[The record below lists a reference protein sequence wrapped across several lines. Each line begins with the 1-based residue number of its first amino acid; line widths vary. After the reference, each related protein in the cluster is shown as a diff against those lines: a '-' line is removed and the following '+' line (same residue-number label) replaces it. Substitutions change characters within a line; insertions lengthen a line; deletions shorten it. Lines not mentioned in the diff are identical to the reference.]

1 MITAMNAILLV
12 KTSSLGDVVH
22 NLPVASDIRAAFP
35 GAAIDWVV
43 EEGFAAIPRMHPAVR
58 GVLPVAI
65 RRWRASWWRDEVRS
79 EVGRFLEVL
88 REKTY
93 DAVIDTQG
101 LLKSALI
108 ARAARGV
115 RYGLDWASSRE
126 PLRPFYDRTFSIPR
140 SMHAVERN
148 RVLAARAL
156 GYALQPRVDYG
167 IHPEAMEFPW
177 LSRRSY
183 AVLIHVTSAAR
194 KLWPE
199 KDWIALG
206 RHLQARDIA
215 AVLPWGTAAERD
227 RSARLAQDIPG
238 AIVPPALRLAE
249 IAGLLAGAR
258 LVLGVD
264 TGLTHLAVAV
274 GTPTV
279 GVYGA
284 TDPAAT
290 GLYGSER
297 AVNAGGRGRMPQA
310 AEIIAA
316 VDRLTS

>member
-1 MITAMNAILLV
+1 MNAILLI

-22 NLPVASDIRAAFP
+22 NLPVASDVRAAFP
-35 GAAIDWVV
+35 EVEIDWVV
-43 EEGFAAIPRMHPAVR
+43 EEGFAEIPRMHPAVH

-65 RRWRASWWRDEVRS
+65 RRWRVSWWRSGIRGEVC
-79 EVGRFLEVL
+79 RFLGIL

-148 RVLAARAL
+148 RRFAARAL
-156 GYALQPRVDYG
+156 GYALRPRVDYG
-167 IHPEAMEFPW
+167 IHPEAVEFSW
-177 LSRRSY
+177 LSKRPY
-183 AVLIHVTSAAR
+183 AVLIHATSAAR

-199 KDWIALG
+199 KDWVALG
-206 RHLQARDIA
+206 KHLHARGVA
-215 AVLPWGTAAERD
+215 AVLPWGNAVERD

-238 AIVPPALRLAE
+238 AIVPPVLRLAE
-249 IAGLLAGAR
+249 IASLLAGAR
-258 LVLGVD
+258 LALGVD
-264 TGLTHLAVAV
+264 TGLTHLAAAV

-279 GVYGA
+279 GIYGA

-297 AVNAGGRGRMPQA
+297 AINVGGKGRIPQA
-310 AEIIAA
+310 VEITAA
-316 VDRLTS
+316 VDRLTP